1 MPHACPIDGCRNT
14 RVPDGI
20 FMCARHWRLVPRPLQ
35 KAVYEAYRSGLRAGN
50 SQNHREAI
58 RVVQEAEQG
67 RAIVALPEGTMALTV
82 WQPWATLIMIG
93 AKPWEFRK
101 WSFTDKPHLAKLVG
115 QRIVLHAGTRKP
127 TQTELR
133 DLLLRIEEG
142 ESALD
147 ARLATPLVSNVLDA
161 LIHKTDI
168 PIPLGAALGTA
179 VIGQPR
185 SVLDIFRDQVADSD
199 RLDEHMYGWPMGE
212 PRPFVAP
219 IKAAGAQGFWCWS

>member
-1 MPHACPIDGCRNT
+1 VSHACPIEGCSNN

-35 KAVYEAYRSGLRAGN
+35 KAVYAAYRSGLRASN

-58 RVVQEAEQG
+58 RVVEGAERG
-67 RAIVALPEGTMALTV
+67 RAVVALPAGTMALTV
-82 WQPWATLIMIG
+82 WQPWASLIMIG

-101 WSFTDKPHLAKLVG
+101 WNFTDKPHLAKLVG
-115 QRIVLHAGTRKP
+115 QRIVMHAGARKP
-127 TQTELR
+127 TQNELR
-133 DLLLRIEEG
+133 DLLHRIEEG

-161 LIHKTDI
+161 LIHKSAV
-168 PIPLGAALGTA
+168 PVPLGAALGTI
-179 VIGQPR
+179 VIGEPR

-199 RLDEHMYGWPMGE
+199 RLDEHMCGWPMSDPQPFPE
-212 PRPFVAP
+212 PIPS
-219 IKAAGAQGFWCWS
+219 AGAQGFWCWS